1 MTKMTQHAPSPA
13 LSVAVSPPT
22 ATALRLY
29 VTLTRAAEALHAH
42 ARAHIAKHG
51 LTETEFAILE
61 ALHHKGPLLLG
72 DVQKKILIS
81 SGGVTFVIDKL
92 EKRGLVRRAPCA
104 TDRRARYA
112 ELTDEGQALIARIF
126 PGHAEALRHAMAGL
140 GLADQRAAAD
150 LLKTLGTEAAAL
162 EPLKP

>member
-1 MTKMTQHAPSPA
+1 MTNTSSQVAPPA
-13 LSVAVSPPT
+13 AGLTAPPT
-22 ATALRLY
+22 ATALKLY
-29 VTLTRAAEALHAH
+29 VTLTRASEALHAH
-42 ARAHIAKHG
+42 ARAHIAEHG

-61 ALHHKGPLLLG
+61 ALYHKGPLLLG

-92 EKRGLVRRAPCA
+92 EKRGLVRRTLSA

-112 ELTDEGQALIARIF
+112 ELTDEGHELIARIF

-140 GLADQRAAAD
+140 GLADQRAVTA